1 MRKKERKRDYGLQ
14 WNRNTT
20 LLFVTCLIL
29 LVLSLT
35 LCGIHVYRILSTYR
49 GFVDSSITAQ
59 TGLDAELV
67 ASNLNTD
74 IQVIRSTAEQLQQN
88 ENYDMDELQLYKL
101 LLGVRNKSGLERV
114 VLVMRDGTTYSSER
128 YSTMSGL
135 EKLIEDADESGNV
148 SVAKTYFD
156 FGDGMA
162 SYCIMLPVVHK
173 GIVQGYLFGLNSTTQ
188 LLAGTETDTYS
199 QISRSY
205 VINEKGTIMA
215 ISNSDVMFV
224 LQNDD
229 FYTDVLKELSEEEN
243 RNLVEEQLRKSFAK
257 KTATFLSFHAKTDDW
272 KIFFAPIETQ
282 GGWTYVNVVKESDV
296 AALVRGIKIESL
308 ISIAIVI
315 LLMLLLCYIVGR
327 FVMDEQREMLKLA
340 FEDSLTQA
348 PNERHFVS
356 YAAKLLKDYPD
367 YAFSVVSF
375 DIQNFRYLNESYGHM
390 KADELLRIIVKN
402 VEKEL
407 SVRESYARIGA
418 DRFVALLVD
427 DGRTDERL
435 HHLEERIARAAG
447 EENINYPIKIKCGFY
462 EVTDR
467 KENIAA
473 MIDKANLA
481 RKSVVSQG
489 KELFATYE
497 DRLMEETRRREFI
510 ESKMEMALI
519 AGEFVPFLQPKW
531 DMKNN
536 HIVAAEALV
545 RWKQNLGEIIP
556 PGEFISIFETN
567 GFIEKIDF
575 YMLEQVCKYL
585 RKMIDEGREVYP
597 ISVNQSRY
605 LLHDPNYTFNVQQ
618 IMLKYRIPKSLIELE
633 LTETVFFQERERMIE
648 VMQELKRMN
657 MDLSID
663 DFGSGFSSLN
673 LLRDMPF
680 DVLKIDKGFLNETN
694 ASETGKFILKK
705 IIEMADGLGVRVICE
720 GVETVEQAEMLM
732 EIGCNYAQGYL
743 YSKPIPL
750 GEFIEKYNTP
760 IEHGHGSNDKS

>member
-1 MRKKERKRDYGLQ
+1 MRKKERKHDYNLQ
-14 WNRNTT
+14 WNKNTT
-20 LLFVTCLIL
+20 LLLVGSLFLLMICLAL
-29 LVLSLT
+29 EAT
-35 LCGIHVYRILSTYR
+35 HVYRLISTYR
-49 GFVDSSITAQ
+49 GFVDSSITGQ

-67 ASNLNTD
+67 SSNLNAD

-88 ENYDMDELQLYKL
+88 ENYDMDELQIYKL
-101 LLGVRNKSGLERV
+101 LLGVRNKSGLDRV
-114 VLVMRDGTTYSSER
+114 VLIMRDGTTYSSER

-135 EKLIEDADESGNV
+135 EKLIDQSAEDGSAT
-148 SVAKTYFD
+148 VAKTYFD

-162 SYCIMLPVVHK
+162 SYCIMMPVVHK

-188 LLAGTETDTYS
+188 LLHGTETDTYS

-215 ISNSDVMFV
+215 TGNSDVMFV

-243 RNLVEEQLRKSFAK
+243 RDLMEEQLRKAFAQG
-257 KTATFLSFHAKTDDW
+257 TTSVLTFHAKSDDW
-272 KIFFAPIETQ
+272 KIFFAPLSEPR
-282 GGWTYVNVVKESDV
+282 GWTYVNVVKESDV
-296 AALVRGIKIESL
+296 AALVKGIKVESTVSMAL
-308 ISIAIVI
+308 VI
-315 LLMLLLCYIVGR
+315 LLMLLLCFIIFK
-327 FVMDEQREMLKLA
+327 FVMSEQREMLKLA

-348 PNERHFVS
+348 PNERYFL
-356 YAAKLLKDYPD
+356 AQAQKLLKDYAD
-367 YAFSVVSF
+367 YAYCVISF

-390 KADELLRIIVKN
+390 KADELLRLMVKN
-402 VEKEL
+402 VEKDL
-407 SVRESYARIGA
+407 SVREGYARIGA

-427 DGRTDERL
+427 DGRIIERVK
-435 HHLEERIARAAG
+435 HLEERVSKAASD
-447 EENINYPIKIKCGFY
+447 EMINYPIKIKSGFY

-467 KENIAA
+467 KENVAA

-481 RKSVVSQG
+481 RKSVIPQTKDLVV
-489 KELFATYE
+489 TYE
-497 DRLMEETRRREFI
+497 DSLMEETRRREFI

-519 AGEFVPFLQPKW
+519 AGEFVPYLQPKW

-536 HIVAAEALV
+536 HIIAAEALV
-545 RWKQNLGEIIP
+545 RWKQGLGEIIP

-605 LLHDPNYTFNVQQ
+605 LLHDPNYTLNVQQ
-618 IMLKYRIPKSLIELE
+618 VMLKYKIPKSLIELE

-648 VMQELKRMN
+648 VMEELKHMN

-694 ASETGKFILKK
+694 TSESGKFILKK

-720 GVETVEQAEMLM
+720 GVETVEQAQMLM

-743 YSKPIPL
+743 YSKPIPM
-750 GEFIEKYNTP
+750 GEFIEKYNVP
-760 IEHGHGSNDKS
+760 INGQAAHE